1 MEFINKLRNVKEQGK
16 EAAHRALERARES
29 GLSLER
35 HLRQKMR
42 IYPRSLR
49 PTSSNPNLRSQ
60 PATVFEEELE
70 ETVKAGFHERKPIV
84 SIHGKDIEPVGAEGE
99 RRGKVK
105 PDRKIA

>member
-1 MEFINKLRNVKEQGK
+1 MGLMDRLREAEEQGK
-16 EAAHRALERARES
+16 KAARHAYERALEMGEDAQRRI
-29 GLSLER
+29 
-35 HLRQKMR
+35 RQKMR
-42 IYPRSLR
+42 IYPRSLQ

-84 SIHGKDIEPVGAEGE
+84 SIHGKDVEPVGPRGE
-99 RRGKVK
+99 RRGQAK